1 MILCIYALIFSLFS
15 ACSTTSI
22 EPAKPVVTFIDL
34 QKFDDQLGLSLSNV
48 KEPVFVNFY
57 SPITPNEIPP
67 RMQKWLAAVEKSGG
81 RIDITSPE
89 GEPTPKDPTIIFSI
103 FGSMFSGIKALI
115 AEFDE
120 ISMENTTKS
129 RDANI
134 LLARNTQGDLYI
146 QKIEFKKR
154 DTK

>member
-1 MILCIYALIFSLFS
+1 
-15 ACSTTSI
+15 
-22 EPAKPVVTFIDL
+22 
-34 QKFDDQLGLSLSNV
+34 
-48 KEPVFVNFY
+48 
-57 SPITPNEIPP
+57 
-67 RMQKWLAAVEKSGG
+67 MQKWLASVEKSGG

-103 FGSMFSGIKALI
+103 FGSLFSGIKALM

-120 ISMENTTKS
+120 LSIENTTKN

-134 LLARNTQGDLYI
+134 VLARSPQGNLYI

-154 DTK
+154 DLK